1 VTTRRLMLFVA
12 LSALWLSVS
21 RHITAE
27 AYSRPRMVCFSLG
40 DAWLSAGAERG
51 AVWVSV
57 GRGGGQ

>member
-1 VTTRRLMLFVA
+1 VTTRRLMAFVA

-21 RHITAE
+21 RHLTAE

-40 DAWLSAGAERG
+40 GAWAAAGVEPG
-51 AVWVSV
+51 SVWVSV